1 MMDFSDHAVAMD
13 LPSNY
18 AIRRYKDWIISGLL
32 VMATFIAITPLFMV
46 LGYVVAKGL
55 GSINISFFTEL
66 PKPVGAI
73 GGGMANAIV
82 GTLVLIFISSII
94 GIPVGIL
101 SAIYLSEYDR
111 HSFFANAI
119 RFTTDVLMGIPSIII
134 GIVVYTSLV
143 LAIGHFS
150 AIAGG
155 IALAIIMIPTII
167 RATEEMLNLV
177 PYSLREAA
185 YALGFPKWRT
195 VLQIVLP
202 AAAKGITT
210 GVMLGVARVAG
221 ETAPLL
227 FTAFGNS
234 YWSRS
239 VNEPIAALPMQI
251 YVYAT
256 SPFKEWH
263 AQAWAGALVLIF
275 LVIALNL
282 TARIALR
289 SKHT

>member
-1 MMDFSDHAVAMD
+1 MMDPADNAVTID

-18 AIRRYKDWIISGLL
+18 AVRRYKDWVMSGLL
-32 VMATFIAITPLFMV
+32 ILATLIAVTPLFMV
-46 LGYVVAKGL
+46 LGYVVLKGATA
-55 GSINISFFTEL
+55 INLSFFTEL
-66 PKPVGAI
+66 PKPFGEV
-73 GGGMANAIV
+73 GGGVANAIV
-82 GTLVLIFISSII
+82 GTLILIFVSSII

-111 HSFFANAI
+111 HSWLANAV
-119 RFTTDVLMGIPSIII
+119 RFTTDVLMGIPSIIV
-134 GIVVYTSLV
+134 GIVVYTALV
-143 LAIGHFS
+143 LAMGNFS

-155 IALAIIMIPTII
+155 VALAIIMIPTVI

-202 AAAKGITT
+202 AAAKGIIT

-239 VNEPIAALPMQI
+239 ITEPIAALPLQI
-251 YVYAT
+251 FNYT
-256 SPFKEWH
+256 MSPYKAQH
-263 AQAWAGALVLIF
+263 AQAWAAALILIV

-282 TARIALR
+282 IARFALR
-289 SKHT
+289 SKNA

>member
-1 MMDFSDHAVAMD
+1 MMDPADNAVTID

-18 AIRRYKDWIISGLL
+18 AIRRYKDWVMSGLL
-32 VMATFIAITPLFMV
+32 ILATLIAVTPLFMV
-46 LGYVVAKGL
+46 LGYVMVKGITA
-55 GSINISFFTEL
+55 INLSFFTEL
-66 PKPVGAI
+66 PKPFGEV
-73 GGGMANAIV
+73 GGGVANAIV
-82 GTLVLIFISSII
+82 GTLTLIFISSII

-101 SAIYLSEYDR
+101 SAVYLSEYDR
-111 HSFFANAI
+111 HSWFANAV
-119 RFTTDVLMGIPSIII
+119 RFTTDVLMGIPSIIV
-134 GIVVYTSLV
+134 GIVVYTALV
-143 LAIGHFS
+143 LAMGNFS

-155 IALAIIMIPTII
+155 VALAIIMIPTVI

-202 AAAKGITT
+202 AAAKGIIT
-210 GVMLGVARVAG
+210 GIMLGVARVAG

-239 VNEPIAALPMQI
+239 ITEPIAALPLQI
-251 YVYAT
+251 FNYT
-256 SPFKEWH
+256 MSPYKAQH
-263 AQAWAGALVLIF
+263 AQAWAAAFILIV

-282 TARIALR
+282 IARFALR
-289 SKHT
+289 SKNT

>member
-1 MMDFSDHAVAMD
+1 MMDPADNAVTID
-13 LPSNY
+13 LLSNY
-18 AIRRYKDWIISGLL
+18 VIRRYKDWVMSGLL
-32 VMATFIAITPLFMV
+32 ILATLIAVTPLFMV
-46 LGYVVAKGL
+46 LGYVMVKGITA
-55 GSINISFFTEL
+55 INLSFFTEL
-66 PKPVGAI
+66 PKPFGEV
-73 GGGMANAIV
+73 GGGVANAIV
-82 GTLVLIFISSII
+82 GTLTLIFISSII

-101 SAIYLSEYDR
+101 SAVYLSEYDR
-111 HSFFANAI
+111 HSWFANAV
-119 RFTTDVLMGIPSIII
+119 RFTTDVLMGIPSIIV
-134 GIVVYTSLV
+134 GIVVYTALV
-143 LAIGHFS
+143 LAMGNFS

-155 IALAIIMIPTII
+155 VALAIIMIPTVI

-202 AAAKGITT
+202 AAAKGIIT

-239 VNEPIAALPMQI
+239 ITEPIAALPLQI
-251 YVYAT
+251 FNYT
-256 SPFKEWH
+256 MSPYKAQH
-263 AQAWAGALVLIF
+263 AQAWAAALVLIV

-282 TARIALR
+282 IARFALR
-289 SKHT
+289 SKNT